1 MKYNVDNETLTIFL
15 EGQLNSYN
23 SDEIEK
29 EIDEIMKNNSFK
41 KVILDLENL
50 HYISSA
56 GLRIIVTIKI
66 QYDDLTL
73 INTPP
78 QVYEV
83 FDMVGFKNMIKIEKL
98 K

>member
-73 INTPP
+73 TNTPP